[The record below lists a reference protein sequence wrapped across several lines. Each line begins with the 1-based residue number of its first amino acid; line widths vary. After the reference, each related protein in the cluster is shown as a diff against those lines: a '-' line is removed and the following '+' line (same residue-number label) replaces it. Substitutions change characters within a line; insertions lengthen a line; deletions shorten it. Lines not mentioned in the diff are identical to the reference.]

1 MLIFA
6 SEIQNGG
13 IMKTLVTSQA
23 ADTSRYSRLA
33 NAREYAKQQ
42 GWEPMK
48 PEEKAEFMKV
58 VAEFTNL

>member
-1 MLIFA
+1 MNTVV
-6 SEIQNGG
+6 S
-13 IMKTLVTSQA
+13 SQTEN
-23 ADTSRYSRLA
+23 TSRYSRLA

-42 GWEPMK
+42 GWEPMT

>member
-1 MLIFA
+1 MSTTVTLQTA
-6 SEIQNGG
+6 S
-13 IMKTLVTSQA
+13 
-23 ADTSRYSRLA
+23 DSRYSRLT

>member
-1 MLIFA
+1 MNA
-6 SEIQNGG
+6 VVKPKKAN
-13 IMKTLVTSQA
+13 A
-23 ADTSRYSRLA
+23 SRYSRLA
-33 NAREYAKQQ
+33 NAREYAKRQ

>member
-1 MLIFA
+1 
-6 SEIQNGG
+6 
-13 IMKTLVTSQA
+13 MKTLVTSQA